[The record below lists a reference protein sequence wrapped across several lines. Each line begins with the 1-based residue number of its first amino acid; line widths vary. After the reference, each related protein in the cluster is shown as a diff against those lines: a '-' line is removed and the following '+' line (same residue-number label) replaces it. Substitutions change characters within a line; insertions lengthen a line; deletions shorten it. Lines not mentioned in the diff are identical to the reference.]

1 MYPNVNV
8 PRTISYILDKI
19 YENSEKYFP
28 FKNKSGTPL
37 TPPTREKLK
46 KFLIDTLQ
54 NFSIFRSP
62 IGVYKQKLGLS
73 MGSSI
78 SASLATIFVKFNGT
92 NYRRKI

>member
-8 PRTISYILDKI
+8 PRTISYILDEI

-28 FKNKSGTPL
+28 FKNKSGTAL
-37 TPPTREKLK
+37 TPPTCEKLK

-62 IGVYKQKLGLS
+62 LVVYTQKLGLPK
-73 MGSSI
+73 G
-78 SASLATIFVKFNGT
+78 VFNFG
-92 NYRRKI
+92 